1 VVDIG
6 SPDIALVGIAAVGS
20 VAADTAPEEAPAADI
35 AAEGGIAAAADIAV
49 EADIV
54 LARSWELQYIPRQ
67 KLFPQ
72 KLKRDS
78 WLSYVQLSYRRLFK
92 LSYRTP
98 PNSLDAPPGI
108 WITGTVSARSL
119 SLIKHPLRR
128 LPRVHVICEIAFQAI
143 GQYACVEY

>member
-1 VVDIG
+1 MVDIG

-20 VAADTAPEEAPAADI
+20 VAADTAPEEAPAA
-35 AAEGGIAAAADIAV
+35 GIAGEADIAV
-49 EADIV
+49 EVDIV
-54 LARSWELQYIPRQ
+54 LARSWELQPIPRQ
-67 KLFPQ
+67 KIFPQ